1 MTGAEGVANRQIP
14 GTIWFPIRFGG
25 VCSQRRDYPCV
36 VGGSIYSLIT
46 GESHIQIQD
55 APYLEHVLHT
65 APGLVAFAFCGI
77 LLFFVVLHIARAVGW
92 VHGKIA
98 EGLLVRL

>member
-1 MTGAEGVANRQIP
+1 MLLMLPLGITYFVIG
-14 GTIWFPIRFGG
+14 
-25 VCSQRRDYPCV
+25 V
-36 VGGSIYSLIT
+36 VGLAVSLGVVAGSIYSLLT

-55 APYLEHVLHT
+55 APYLEHFLHT
-65 APGLVAFAFCGI
+65 APGLVVLAVVGT
-77 LLFFVVLHIARAVGW
+77 LMFFVVLHIARAVGW